1 MKKIVL
7 IIPII
12 LFTLAGF
19 SQQHV
24 SRPKSQK
31 EILNDMYCSG
41 LFKTLDAD
49 FFDLLEGQN
58 AATASAY
65 VNVLDWLQ
73 GRVAGLQV
81 YTTRYNIRIPI
92 IRNQAASVFVDEMW
106 VSYDYLNSL
115 PVTDIAM
122 VKVIKGPFMGGRAT
136 SGAIAVY
143 TIRGDETEE

>member
-1 MKKIVL
+1 MKKL
-7 IIPII
+7 IFSFGVI
-12 LFTLAGF
+12 LIGLSGF

-24 SRPKSQK
+24 ARPKTHA
-31 EILNDMYCSG
+31 EVLNETYCTG
-41 LFKTLDAD
+41 LFKTMDAD
-49 FFDLLEGQN
+49 FFDLLDNTN
-58 AATASAY
+58 AATSTSY
-65 VNVLDWLQ
+65 TNVLDWLQ

-122 VKVIKGPFMGGRAT
+122 VKVIKGPFMGGRAS

-143 TIRGDETEE
+143 TIRGDDTEE

>member
-1 MKKIVL
+1 MKKL
-7 IIPII
+7 ILVIPVMLIM
-12 LFTLAGF
+12 LAGF

-24 SRPKSQK
+24 ARPKTQA
-31 EILNDMYCSG
+31 EVLNETYCTG
-41 LFKTLDAD
+41 LFNTLDAD
-49 FFDLLEGQN
+49 FFDLLDN
-58 AATASAY
+58 KNSATATSY
-65 VNVLDWLQ
+65 TNVLDWLQ

-122 VKVIKGPFMGGRAT
+122 VKVVKGPFMGGRAS

-143 TIRGDETEE
+143 TIRGEDTEE

>member
-7 IIPII
+7 IIPF
-12 LFTLAGF
+12 LFIALAGI

-24 SRPKSQK
+24 SRQKSQA
-31 EILNDMYCSG
+31 EILNEAYCTG
-41 LFKTLDAD
+41 LFQTTDAD
-49 FFDLLEGQN
+49 FFDFVEENN
-58 AATASAY
+58 AATSSAY
-65 VNVLDWLQ
+65 INILDWLQ
-73 GRVAGLQV
+73 GRVAGLQI

-115 PVTDIAM
+115 PVADIAM

-143 TIRGDETEE
+143 TKRGDETEE